1 MIERIIE
8 FSIRNRFV
16 VILATLGITIWGI
29 HAVINTPVDAIPDL
43 SENQVIVFTDWMGR
57 SPKEIEDQITYPLS
71 VNLQGLAGVKAVR
84 SSSEFNFSMIN
95 IIFEDNIDFYFAR
108 ERVLE
113 RLTLAS
119 TFLPP
124 GVVPYMAPDA
134 TALGQIFWY
143 TVEGQGQDLGRL
155 RAIQD
160 WYVRYQLNSVPGVA
174 QVASAGGFPIE
185 YQIDV
190 DPNKLRAYNVTLGE
204 LFSAVAR
211 SNSSVGGK
219 VVQKGNAE
227 YIIRGVGWI
236 ENTKD
241 IEKIVVKA
249 DPQKG
254 TPICVS
260 NLAVVSQGSEFRRSA
275 LEKNGNEA
283 VGAVVMM
290 RHGENPLEVTRRIK
304 AKIQELQPGL
314 PEGVRIVPFYDRTRL
329 IHGAIET
336 VTDTLRDEMI
346 IASLAILLILM
357 HLRSAILI
365 CMTLPLA
372 VLVSFILMRH
382 FNIASN
388 IMSLSGIAISIG
400 ILVDQA
406 IVMVENAT
414 HHLTA
419 HFGHNVKITGDTREI
434 VIPACR
440 MVGRPIF
447 FSVIIIL
454 LSFIPVFALTGQEG
468 KNFHPLAFT
477 KSFAMIGVA
486 ILSITLVPAL
496 IPTFIKGRLRAEEDS
511 WLVRNMIAIYK
522 PWLTWLMP
530 RWNLAMW
537 AFSALLILGAGLF
550 PINAIVPIP
559 WHWCFLFVVGL
570 TMAITVIFTR
580 GARWQLLSFVTLAAL
595 ALTAYGFPKIGVD
608 YMPPLD
614 EGSILDMPVTV
625 PRASVTQ
632 TTDDLK
638 ARDALLRR
646 FPEVELIVGK
656 SGRAD
661 TPTDPSPLDMV
672 ESVITLRPK
681 DHWPKRKLRYRDAEK
696 QTAVVLAA
704 LQDRHLIGP
713 IPQESDRHAMLDPA
727 TMNAATRMDEAMREM
742 TLQQFSEFET
752 ALGPQLLDQFI
763 AELVGRWQKAGRLLA
778 PLSEA
783 DMHRLAGGL
792 RKQFAT
798 ILAAGPGQ
806 EDVNRLMQQIAE
818 KLAAEK
824 KVELNPELLAVHFHP
839 LYTAYLAVTNVL
851 GSEQPTLFTEMFD
864 FIAYEREKHWRERV
878 RQLDHDIFPRA
889 IAAYDQYAIEELH
902 KLADEK
908 GLWAETSSPLPKGE
922 DTHSVSPHPLA
933 GEGPGVR
940 AANESAVLDHLAQRG
955 PHPNPLPKGEGTKPF
970 PNPLPKGE
978 GTDLRSL
985 HEELDA
991 TWSAPHILPWDNL
1004 FLWKSTMLSRKKSDE
1019 GTDLLKE
1026 IDSVVRMPGWANI
1039 WTQPIINRI
1048 DMLATGVRTMI
1059 GVKVFGNDLD
1069 KIQEVS
1075 EQVAEVLKQIPG
1087 AVDVFPD
1094 QSRGKGYLEIKIDR
1108 DRAAR
1113 YGVNVGDVQDVI
1125 ETALGGRAITM
1136 TVEGR
1141 ERFPVRVRYART
1153 FREDEEDVKNLL
1165 VNAATASMG
1174 SSGAMGNAG
1183 MNGGGGASP
1192 SSRNSPP
1199 VQVPLAMVADV
1210 KIVEGPA
1217 MIKSENGMLRN
1228 YVQLNVRDRDVVGFV
1243 EEAQRV
1249 VAQKV
1254 KLPQGMYLAWSGQF
1268 ENQVRAGK
1276 TMLVVFPAV
1285 ILVIFVILFLT
1296 YNDLIDA
1303 LLMMKAVPEAMVG
1316 GIFLLWLFD
1325 YHFSVAVQVGFIA
1338 CFGMA
1343 TETGIIMLVYLR
1355 DAVEKRGGLEHIRS
1369 LRELRHAVIEG
1380 AVHRL
1385 RPKLLTEGVA
1395 IIALAPMLWATGVG
1409 HEIISAMAAPVLGGL
1424 LIADEVVDIFIPVR
1438 FYWVRRYRWLKMH
1451 GIDEATA
1458 GYDEAVRP
1466 HAVHENGRATAE
1478 ALLGREREAHSDGDG
1493 THATPQIAG
1502 T

>member
-1 MIERIIE
+1 MIEKIIE

-16 VILATLGITIWGI
+16 VILLSLGVVIWGI

-108 ERVLE
+108 QRVLE

-124 GVVPYMAPDA
+124 GVVPYLAPDA

-143 TVEGQGQDLGRL
+143 TVEGEGQDLGRL

-190 DPNKLRAYNVTLGE
+190 DPNNLRAYNVTLGE
-204 LFSAVAR
+204 LYAAVAG
-211 SNSSVGGK
+211 SNSAVGGK
-219 VVQKGNAE
+219 VIQKGNAE
-227 YIIRGVGWI
+227 YIVRGVGWI
-236 ENTKD
+236 ESTKD
-241 IEKIVVKA
+241 IERTVVKA
-249 DPQKG
+249 DPAKG
-254 TPICVS
+254 TPIYVS
-260 NLAVVSQGSEFRRSA
+260 NLGTVSLGSEFRRSV

-290 RHGENPLEVTRRIK
+290 RHGENPLEVTKRIK

-329 IHGAIET
+329 IHGAIEMIT
-336 VTDTLRDEMI
+336 GTLTEEMI

-357 HLRSAILI
+357 HFRSAVVI

-419 HFGHNVKITGDTREI
+419 HFGHNKRITGDTREI

-468 KNFHPLAFT
+468 KMFHPLAFT

-496 IPTFIKGRLRAEEDS
+496 IPTFIKGRLRSEEDS
-511 WLVRNMIAIYK
+511 WLVRNMIGIYK

-537 AFSALLILGAGLF
+537 AFSALLILGAGMF

-559 WHWCFLFVVGL
+559 WHWCFLVVTAF

-580 GARWQLLSFVTLAAL
+580 GAKWQVVSFVSLAAL
-595 ALTAYGFPKIGVD
+595 SLWAYHFPKIGVD

-632 TTDDLK
+632 TADDLK

-672 ESVITLRPK
+672 ESIITLRPK
-681 DHWPKRKLRYRDAEK
+681 EHWPKRKLEYKDAEK
-696 QTAVVLAA
+696 QMAAVLAA
-704 LQDRHLIGP
+704 LQDRHLIDP
-713 IPQESDRHAMLDPA
+713 IEEESDRRALVDPA
-727 TMNAATRMDEAMREM
+727 TMNATMRMDETMREM
-742 TLQQFSEFET
+742 VLRRFQDFE
-752 ALGPQLLDQFI
+752 ADLGPKLLREFVV
-763 AELVGRWQKAGRLLA
+763 ELVRRWQEADRLLA
-778 PLSEA
+778 PVSEA
-783 DMHRLAGGL
+783 DVNRLVGQL
-792 RKQFAT
+792 RKQFAP
-798 ILAAGPGQ
+798 ILSAGPAQ
-806 EDVNRLMQQIAE
+806 EDINRLIQQIAE
-818 KLAAEK
+818 SLAARK
-824 KVELNPELLAVHFHP
+824 KVALNPELLTARFSKLHA
-839 LYTAYLAVTNVL
+839 AYLALANVM
-851 GSEQPTLFTEMFD
+851 GAEQPTLFTQMFA
-864 FIAYEREKHWRERV
+864 FIEKRRDGHWREQV
-878 RQLDHDIFPRA
+878 RQLDYDIFPQA
-889 IAAYDQYAIEELH
+889 VATYDRCAIEELH

-908 GLWAETSSPLPKGE
+908 GLWAEKTDDAAEQEQLKKLRAELDE
-922 DTHSVSPHPLA
+922 DWSPH
-933 GEGPGVR
+933 
-940 AANESAVLDHLAQRG
+940 
-955 PHPNPLPKGEGTKPF
+955 
-970 PNPLPKGE
+970 
-978 GTDLRSL
+978 
-985 HEELDA
+985 
-991 TWSAPHILPWDNL
+991 L
-1004 FLWKSTMLSRKKSDE
+1004 FLWRKSKD
-1019 GTDLLKE
+1019 DLLKE
-1026 IDSVVRMPGWANI
+1026 VDSVVRMPGWANI

-1059 GVKVFGNDLD
+1059 GVKVFGNNLD

-1075 EQVAEVLKQIPG
+1075 EQVAEVLKQVPG

-1108 DRAAR
+1108 ERAAR
-1113 YGVNVGDVQDVI
+1113 YGVKVSDIQDVI
-1125 ETALGGRAITM
+1125 ETALGGKAITM

-1141 ERFPVRVRYART
+1141 ERFPVRVRYNRQS
-1153 FREDEEDVKNLL
+1153 RQDEEDVKNLL
-1165 VNAATASMG
+1165 VSAASAPMEQ
-1174 SSGAMGNAG
+1174 
-1183 MNGGGGASP
+1183 GGGAAAGGMNAGGTTPTASG
-1192 SSRNSPP
+1192 SRSGP

-1243 EEAQRV
+1243 EEAQRI

-1316 GIFLLWLFD
+1316 GIFLLWLTD
-1325 YHFSVAVQVGFIA
+1325 KHFSVAVQVGFIA

-1355 DAVEKRGGLEHIRS
+1355 DAVDRRGGLEKIRS
-1369 LRELRHAVIEG
+1369 LAELRDAVIEG

-1409 HEIISAMAAPVLGGL
+1409 HEVISAMAAPVLGGL

-1458 GYDEAVRP
+1458 GYDIAVRP
-1466 HAVHENGRATAE
+1466 QELA
-1478 ALLGREREAHSDGDG
+1478 
-1493 THATPQIAG
+1493 
-1502 T
+1502 

>member
-1 MIERIIE
+1 MIEKIIE

-16 VILATLGITIWGI
+16 VILAALGVVVWGV

-95 IIFEDNIDFYFAR
+95 IIFEDHIDFYFAR

-124 GVVPYMAPDA
+124 GVVPYLAPDA

-143 TVEGQGQDLGRL
+143 TVEGEGQDLGRL

-185 YQIDV
+185 YQVDV

-204 LFSAVAR
+204 LLSAVTR
-211 SNSSVGGK
+211 SNSAVGGK
-219 VVQKGNAE
+219 VIQKGNAE
-227 YIIRGVGWI
+227 YIVRGVGWI
-236 ENTKD
+236 ENTRD

-249 DPQKG
+249 DPERG

-260 NLAVVSQGSEFRRSA
+260 NLGTVSLGTEFRRSA

-290 RHGENPLEVTRRIK
+290 RYGENPLEVTRRIK
-304 AKIQELQPGL
+304 NKIQELQPGL
-314 PEGVRIVPFYDRTRL
+314 PKGVRIVPFYDRTRL

-336 VTDTLRDEMI
+336 LGETLRDEMI
-346 IASLAILLILM
+346 IASVAILLILM
-357 HLRSAILI
+357 HFRSALLI

-382 FNIASN
+382 FNVPAN

-400 ILVDQA
+400 ILVDQS

-419 HFGHNVKITGDTREI
+419 HFGPGRTISGDTREI

-440 MVGRPIF
+440 TVGRPIF
-447 FSVIIIL
+447 FSVMIIL

-468 KNFHPLAFT
+468 KTFHPLAFT

-486 ILSITLVPAL
+486 VFSITLVPAL
-496 IPTFIKGRLRAEEDS
+496 IPSFIKGRLRSEEES
-511 WLVRNMIAIYK
+511 WLVRNFIGIYK

-530 RWNLAMW
+530 RRNLAMW
-537 AFSALLILGAGLF
+537 SFSALLIVGAGLF
-550 PINAIVPIP
+550 PLDAVLGIA
-559 WHWCFLFVVGL
+559 WRTCFLTIVAVTMFFTIIFIVG
-570 TMAITVIFTR
+570 T
-580 GARWQLLSFVTLAAL
+580 RWQVLSFATLACL
-595 ALTAYGFPKIGVD
+595 ALTAYNFPRIGTD

-625 PRASVTQ
+625 PRASVTE

-646 FPEVELIVGK
+646 FPEVEMIVGK

-672 ESVITLRPK
+672 ESIITLRPK
-681 DHWPKRKLRYRDAEK
+681 EHWPKRMLEYKDAEK
-696 QTAVVLAA
+696 QTGVALAA
-704 LQDRHLIGP
+704 LQERHLIEP
-713 IPQESDRHAMLDPA
+713 IENAADRRSILDSA
-727 TMNAATRMDEAMREM
+727 TMSAATRWDEAMRELV
-742 TLQQFSEFET
+742 LQRFKEFE
-752 ALGPQLLDQFI
+752 ADLGAKLLRQFI
-763 AELVGRWQKAGRLLA
+763 AELVGRWQRANRLLGPVEEADVDRLATRFQQEFA
-778 PLSEA
+778 PLLST
-783 DMHRLAGGL
+783 G
-792 RKQFAT
+792 
-798 ILAAGPGQ
+798 AAQ
-806 EDVNRLMQQIAE
+806 EDVNRLIQRIAE

-824 KVELNPELLAVHFHP
+824 KVKLDPELLSAEYGT
-839 LYTAYLAVTNVL
+839 LYEAYLSVSGAL
-851 GSEQPTLFTEMFD
+851 GAERPTLFTEMRGFL
-864 FIAYEREKHWRERV
+864 ERRRDAHWRAAV
-878 RQLDHDIFPRA
+878 NHFDRQIFDQA
-889 IAAYDQYAIEELH
+889 VAAYDRFAVEELH

-908 GLWAETSSPLPKGE
+908 GLWVEFSPPLPKREGTE
-922 DTHSVSPHPLA
+922 LRRLLAELDTTWSPH
-933 GEGPGVR
+933 
-940 AANESAVLDHLAQRG
+940 
-955 PHPNPLPKGEGTKPF
+955 
-970 PNPLPKGE
+970 
-978 GTDLRSL
+978 
-985 HEELDA
+985 
-991 TWSAPHILPWDNL
+991 L
-1004 FLWKSTMLSRKKSDE
+1004 FLCKKSKDN
-1019 GTDLLKE
+1019 LLKE
-1026 IDSVVRMPGWANI
+1026 MDSVVRMPGWANI
-1039 WTQPIINRI
+1039 WTQPIVNRI

-1075 EQVAEVLKQIPG
+1075 EQVAEVLRQIPG

-1125 ETALGGRAITM
+1125 ETALGGKTITT

-1141 ERFPVRVRYART
+1141 ERFPVRVRYNRDS
-1153 FREDEEDVKNLL
+1153 RDDEEAVRNLL
-1165 VNAATASMG
+1165 VNAATAPMG
-1174 SSGAMGNAG
+1174 SNGAAMATAGSNPAIAGSKPASGI
-1183 MNGGGGASP
+1183 P
-1192 SSRNSPP
+1192 L
-1199 VQVPLAMVADV
+1199 QIPLAMIADV

-1228 YVQLNVRDRDVVGFV
+1228 YVQLNVRDRDLVGFV

-1254 KLPQGMYLAWSGQF
+1254 TLPQGMYLAWSGQF
-1268 ENQVRAGK
+1268 ENQVRARQ
-1276 TMLVVFPAV
+1276 TMQIVFPAV
-1285 ILVIFVILFLT
+1285 ALVIFIILYLTFNDFL
-1296 YNDLIDA
+1296 DA
-1303 LLMMKAVPEAMVG
+1303 VLMMMCVPEALVG
-1316 GIFLLWLFD
+1316 GVIFLWAFN

-1355 DAVEKRGGLEHIRS
+1355 EAIAKRGGLEKIGS
-1369 LRELRHAVIEG
+1369 LAELKQAVIEG

-1395 IIALAPMLWATGVG
+1395 IVALAPMLWATGVG
-1409 HEIISAMAAPVLGGL
+1409 HEVIAAMAAPVLGGL

-1438 FYWVRRYRWLKMH
+1438 FYWVRRYRWLKMRR
-1451 GIDEATA
+1451 IDEAAA
-1458 GYDEAVRP
+1458 GDERAARLRNLD
-1466 HAVHENGRATAE
+1466 ENGRAAP
-1478 ALLGREREAHSDGDG
+1478 AAAWKVIVGG
-1493 THATPQIAG
+1493 
-1502 T
+1502 

>member
-1 MIERIIE
+1 MIEKIIE

-16 VILATLGITIWGI
+16 VILTALGVVIWGV

-108 ERVLE
+108 QRVLE

-124 GVVPYMAPDA
+124 GVVPYLAPDA

-143 TVEGQGQDLGRL
+143 TVEGEGQDLGRL

-204 LFSAVAR
+204 LFSAVAQ
-211 SNSSVGGK
+211 SNSAVGGK
-219 VVQKGNAE
+219 VIQKGNAE
-227 YIIRGVGWI
+227 YIVRGVGWI
-236 ENTKD
+236 ENTRD
-241 IEKIVVKA
+241 IEKTVVKS
-249 DPQKG
+249 DPKKG
-254 TPICVS
+254 TPIYVS
-260 NLAVVSQGSEFRRSA
+260 NLGTVSLGSEFRRSV

-290 RHGENPLEVTRRIK
+290 RHGENPLEVTKRIK

-314 PEGVRIVPFYDRTRL
+314 PEGIRIVPFYDRTRL
-329 IHGAIET
+329 IHGAIEMIT
-336 VTDTLRDEMI
+336 GTLMEEMF
-346 IASLAILLILM
+346 IASVAILLILW
-357 HLRSAILI
+357 HVRSAVLI

-382 FNIASN
+382 FNVASN

-414 HHLTA
+414 HQLTA
-419 HFGHNVKITGDTREI
+419 HFGHHKKITGDTREI
-434 VIPACR
+434 VVQACR
-440 MVGRPIF
+440 TVGRPIF

-454 LSFIPVFALTGQEG
+454 LSFLPVFALTGQEG
-468 KNFHPLAFT
+468 KTFHPLAFT

-496 IPTFIKGRLRAEEDS
+496 IPSFIKGRLRSEEES
-511 WLVRNMIAIYK
+511 WLVRNMIGIYK

-530 RWNLAMW
+530 RWNLATW
-537 AFSALLILGAGLF
+537 AFSALLVLGAGLF

-559 WHWCFLFVVGL
+559 WHWCFLAVTGV

-580 GARWQLLSFVTLAAL
+580 GARWQVLSFVTLAAL
-595 ALTAYGFPKIGVD
+595 SLWAYHFPKIGVD

-625 PRASVTQ
+625 PRVSVTQ
-632 TTDDLK
+632 ATDDLK
-638 ARDALLRR
+638 TRDALIRR
-646 FPEVELIVGK
+646 FPEVEMIVGK
-656 SGRAD
+656 AGRAD

-672 ESVITLRPK
+672 ESVVTLRPK
-681 DHWPKRKLRYRDAEK
+681 AHWPRRKLRYADAQR
-696 QTAVVLAA
+696 QTEVVLAA
-704 LQDRHLIGP
+704 LQQRGLIEP
-713 IPQESDRHAMLDPA
+713 IEDESKRRELLDPA
-727 TMNAATRMDEAMREM
+727 TMNAAQRFDRAMRELV
-742 TLQQFSEFET
+742 LQQFTEFESE
-752 ALGPQLLDQFI
+752 LGKKLLREFT
-763 AELVGRWQKAGRLLA
+763 AELVERWNKAGRLLA
-778 PLSEA
+778 AVGEDDQQRVA
-783 DMHRLAGGL
+783 AGL
-792 RKQFAT
+792 EREFAP
-798 ILAAGPGQ
+798 ILTAGPGQ
-806 EDVNRLMQQIAE
+806 EDINRLMRQIAE

-824 KVELNPELLAVHFHP
+824 KVELNPELLTAKFHP
-839 LYTAYLAVTNVL
+839 LYVAYSAVTNVL
-851 GSEQPTLFTEMFD
+851 GSEQPTLFTEMFA
-864 FIAYEREKHWRERV
+864 FIERERDKHWRDEVGRID
-878 RQLDHDIFPRA
+878 REILDYGV
-889 IAAYDQYAIEELH
+889 AAYDWYAIEELH
-902 KLADEK
+902 KSADEK
-908 GLWAETSSPLPKGE
+908 GLWAEKTDDAAEHEQLKA
-922 DTHSVSPHPLA
+922 L
-933 GEGPGVR
+933 R
-940 AANESAVLDHLAQRG
+940 A
-955 PHPNPLPKGEGTKPF
+955 
-970 PNPLPKGE
+970 
-978 GTDLRSL
+978 
-985 HEELDA
+985 ELDVA
-991 TWSAPHILPWDNL
+991 WSAPRVLPWNNL
-1004 FLWKSTMLSRKKSDE
+1004 FLWKSTMYSRKKEDK

-1026 IDSVVRMPGWANI
+1026 IGSVVQMPGWANI

-1059 GVKVFGNDLD
+1059 GVKVFGNNLD

-1113 YGVNVGDVQDVI
+1113 YGVKVSDVQDVI
-1125 ETALGGRAITM
+1125 ETALGGKAITM

-1141 ERFPVRVRYART
+1141 ERFPVRVRYNRDS
-1153 FREDEEDVKNLL
+1153 REDEEDVKNLL
-1165 VNAATASMG
+1165 VSATTGMG
-1174 SSGAMGNAG
+1174 QTSGG
-1183 MNGGGGASP
+1183 MNGSSMGPSKPLAASQ
-1192 SSRNSPP
+1192 SSGKP

-1249 VAQKV
+1249 VAQNV

-1285 ILVIFVILFLT
+1285 ILVIFIILFLT

-1355 DAVEKRGGLEHIRS
+1355 EALEKRGGLEKIGS
-1369 LRELRHAVIEG
+1369 LRELRDAVIEG

-1409 HEIISAMAAPVLGGL
+1409 HEVISAMAAPVLGGL

-1458 GYDEAVRP
+1458 GV
-1466 HAVHENGRATAE
+1466 
-1478 ALLGREREAHSDGDG
+1478 
-1493 THATPQIAG
+1493 
-1502 T
+1502 

>member
-1 MIERIIE
+1 MIEKIIE

-16 VILATLGITIWGI
+16 VILATLGVVVWGI
-29 HAVINTPVDAIPDL
+29 HSLINTPVDAIPDL

-108 ERVLE
+108 QRVLE
-113 RLTLAS
+113 RLTLSS

-124 GVVPYMAPDA
+124 GVVPYLAPDA

-143 TVEGQGQDLGRL
+143 TVEGEGQDLGRL
-155 RAIQD
+155 RAVQD

-204 LFSAVAR
+204 LFSAVAQ
-211 SNSSVGGK
+211 SNSAVGGK
-219 VVQKGNAE
+219 VIQKGNAE
-227 YIIRGVGWI
+227 YIVRGVGWI
-236 ENTKD
+236 RSTRD
-241 IEKIVVKA
+241 IEKTVVKA
-249 DPQKG
+249 DAEKG
-254 TPICVS
+254 TPICVA
-260 NLAVVSQGSEFRRSA
+260 NLGTVSLGSEFRRSV

-290 RHGENPLEVTRRIK
+290 RHGENPLEVTKRIK

-329 IHGAIET
+329 IHGAIEMIT
-336 VTDTLRDEMI
+336 GTLRDEMI

-357 HLRSAILI
+357 HFRSAVVI

-414 HHLTA
+414 HQLTA
-419 HFGHNVKITGDTREI
+419 HFGHHQKITGDTREI
-434 VIPACR
+434 IIPACR

-468 KNFHPLAFT
+468 KTFHPLAFT

-496 IPTFIKGRLRAEEDS
+496 IPTFIKGRLRSEEDS

-537 AFSALLILGAGLF
+537 AFSALLVLGAGMF

-559 WHWCFLFVVGL
+559 WHWCFLAVVGV

-580 GARWQLLSFVTLAAL
+580 GARWQLLSFLTLAAL
-595 ALTAYGFPKIGVD
+595 SLWAYHFPKIGVD

-625 PRASVTQ
+625 PRASVTE
-632 TTDDLK
+632 TADDLK

-646 FPEVELIVGK
+646 FPEVEMIVGK

-681 DHWPKRKLRYRDAEK
+681 GYWPKRMLHYKDAEK

-704 LQDRHLIGP
+704 LQARRLIDP
-713 IPQESDRHAMLDPA
+713 IAEASERRAILDPA
-727 TMNAATRMDEAMREM
+727 TMNAAARTDETMREM
-742 TLQQFSEFET
+742 VRQRYSDFQSD
-752 ALGPQLLDQFI
+752 LGPKLLGEFI
-763 AELVGRWQKAGRLLA
+763 TELVGRWQKAGRLLEKKGIS
-778 PLSEA
+778 PISRDQLSA
-783 DMHRLAGGL
+783 GTRLSGAAQKL
-792 RKQFAT
+792 DLSPFSQFAP

-806 EDVNRLMQQIAE
+806 EDVNRLIQQIAE
-818 KLAAEK
+818 KLAGEK
-824 KVELNPELLAVHFHP
+824 KVELNPELLTARFHP
-839 LYTAYLAVTNVL
+839 LYAAYLAVANVL
-851 GSEQPTLFTEMFD
+851 GGEQPTLFTEMFD
-864 FIAYEREKHWRERV
+864 FIERRRDKHWRAQV
-878 RQLDHDIFPRA
+878 RQLDYDIFPRA
-889 IAAYDQYAIEELH
+889 VAAYDRFAIEELH

-908 GLWAETSSPLPKGE
+908 GLWAEKT
-922 DTHSVSPHPLA
+922 DD
-933 GEGPGVR
+933 
-940 AANESAVLDHLAQRG
+940 AAEQEQLKTLRG
-955 PHPNPLPKGEGTKPF
+955 
-970 PNPLPKGE
+970 
-978 GTDLRSL
+978 
-985 HEELDA
+985 ELDA
-991 TWSAPHILPWDNL
+991 AWSPRL
-1004 FLWKSTMLSRKKSDE
+1004 FLWKKSKD
-1019 GTDLLKE
+1019 DLLKE
-1026 IDSVVRMPGWANI
+1026 MDSVVRMPGWANI

-1113 YGVNVGDVQDVI
+1113 YGVKIADVQDVI
-1125 ETALGGRAITM
+1125 ETALGGKAITM

-1141 ERFPVRVRYART
+1141 ERFPVRVRYNRDSRA
-1153 FREDEEDVKNLL
+1153 DEEDVKNLL
-1165 VNAATASMG
+1165 VSAAGGMSGEAASGGMTTAKPL
-1174 SSGAMGNAG
+1174 A
-1183 MNGGGGASP
+1183 ASP
-1192 SSRNSPP
+1192 RSAARPL
-1199 VQVPLAMVADV
+1199 QVPLAMVADV

-1228 YVQLNVRDRDVVGFV
+1228 YVQLNVRDRDIVGFV
-1243 EEAQRV
+1243 EDAQRV
-1249 VAQKV
+1249 VAQKI

-1285 ILVIFVILFLT
+1285 ILVIFIILFLT

-1316 GIFLLWLFD
+1316 GIFLLWLFG

-1355 DAVEKRGGLEHIRS
+1355 DAVERRGGLEKIQS
-1369 LRELRHAVIEG
+1369 LRELRDAVIEG

-1409 HEIISAMAAPVLGGL
+1409 HEVISAMAAPVLGGL

-1438 FYWVRRYRWLKMH
+1438 FYWVRRYRWLKMR

-1458 GYDEAVRP
+1458 GYDYVE
-1466 HAVHENGRATAE
+1466 HAAE
-1478 ALLGREREAHSDGDG
+1478 ALAEPVAPGVTE
-1493 THATPQIAG
+1493 
-1502 T
+1502 

>member
-1 MIERIIE
+1 MVENIIE

-16 VILATLGITIWGI
+16 VILLSLGVVLWGI

-95 IIFEDNIDFYFAR
+95 VIFEDKVDFYFAR
-108 ERVLE
+108 QRVSE

-124 GVVPYMAPDA
+124 GVVPYLAPDA

-143 TVEGQGQDLGRL
+143 TVEGVGQDLGRL

-190 DPNKLRAYNVTLGE
+190 DPHKLRAYNVTLGE
-204 LFSAVAR
+204 LYAAVAE
-211 SNSSVGGK
+211 SNSAVGGK
-219 VVQKGNAE
+219 VIQKGNAE
-227 YIIRGVGWI
+227 YIVRGVGWI

-241 IEKIVVKA
+241 IEKTVVKS
-249 DPQKG
+249 DPEKG
-254 TPICVS
+254 TPIYVS
-260 NLAVVSQGSEFRRSA
+260 NLGTVSLGAEFRRSV
-275 LEKNGNEA
+275 LEKHGNEA

-290 RHGENPLEVTRRIK
+290 RHGENPLQVTRRIK
-304 AKIQELQPGL
+304 DKIQELQAGL

-329 IHGAIET
+329 IHGAIEMIT
-336 VTDTLRDEMI
+336 ETLLHEMI
-346 IASLAILLILM
+346 IASVAILLILM
-357 HLRSAILI
+357 HLRSALLI

-382 FNIASN
+382 FDLPSN

-419 HFGHNVKITGDTREI
+419 AFGHDQKITGDTREI
-434 VIPACR
+434 VIRACR
-440 MVGRPIF
+440 TVGRPIF

-468 KNFHPLAFT
+468 KTFHPLAFT

-486 ILSITLVPAL
+486 VFSITLVPAL
-496 IPTFIKGRLRAEEDS
+496 IPSFIRGRLRGEEDS
-511 WLVRNMIAIYK
+511 WLVRNMIGIYK

-537 AFSALLILGAGLF
+537 AFSALLVLGAGMF
-550 PINAIVPIP
+550 PMNAIVPIS
-559 WHWCFLFVVGL
+559 WHWCFIAVAGL

-580 GARWQLLSFVTLAAL
+580 GARWQVLSFVTLAAL
-595 ALTAYGFPKIGVD
+595 SLTAYNFPKIGVD

-632 TTDDLK
+632 ATDDLK
-638 ARDALLRR
+638 ARNALLRR
-646 FPEVELIVGK
+646 FPEVELVVGK

-672 ESVITLRPK
+672 ESIITLRPK
-681 DHWPKRKLRYRDAEK
+681 EHWPKRKLQYQDAEK
-696 QTAVVLAA
+696 QTVAVLAA
-704 LQDRHLIGP
+704 LQQRKLVEP
-713 IPQESDRHAMLDPA
+713 TLNQSDRRAILDPA
-727 TMNAATRMDEAMREM
+727 TMNATLRMDATVREFV
-742 TLQQFSEFET
+742 LQKFTDFET
-752 ALGPQLLDQFI
+752 HLGPRLLREFI
-763 AELVGRWQKAGRLLA
+763 AELVGRWQKADRLLA
-778 PLSEA
+778 PVAEA
-783 DMHRLAGGL
+783 DIESLATL
-792 RKQFAT
+792 LDKDFAP
-798 ILAAGPGQ
+798 ILSAGSAQ
-806 EDVNRLMQQIAE
+806 EDVNRLVQQVAE
-818 KLAAEK
+818 RLAAQG
-824 KVELNPELLAVHFHP
+824 KVEFNPELITARFHP
-839 LYTAYLAVTNVL
+839 VYAAYLAVVNVL
-851 GSEQPTLFTEMFD
+851 GAQQPTLFTQMHD
-864 FIAYEREKHWRERV
+864 FVEHARDKHWREQGH
-878 RQLDHDIFPRA
+878 QLDYELFDRA
-889 IAAYDQYAIEELH
+889 VAAYDQYVIEELR

-908 GLWAETSSPLPKGE
+908 GLWAEKTNDDAEREQLKA
-922 DTHSVSPHPLA
+922 L
-933 GEGPGVR
+933 
-940 AANESAVLDHLAQRG
+940 RG
-955 PHPNPLPKGEGTKPF
+955 
-970 PNPLPKGE
+970 
-978 GTDLRSL
+978 
-985 HEELDA
+985 ELDA
-991 TWSAPHILPWDNL
+991 AWAPRL
-1004 FLWKSTMLSRKKSDE
+1004 FLWKKSKD
-1019 GTDLLKE
+1019 DLLKE
-1026 IDSVVRMPGWANI
+1026 VDSVVRMPGWANI

-1075 EQVAEVLKQIPG
+1075 ERVAEVLKGIPG

-1113 YGVNVGDVQDVI
+1113 YGVRVGDVQNVI
-1125 ETALGGRAITM
+1125 ETALGGKPVTM

-1141 ERFPVRVRYART
+1141 ERFPVRIRYGRA
-1153 FREDEEDVKNLL
+1153 FREDEEEVKNLL
-1165 VNAATASMG
+1165 VSAASSPMGQPAATI
-1174 SSGAMGNAG
+1174 
-1183 MNGGGGASP
+1183 GGGAAKGGGMGATAAGMP
-1192 SSRNSPP
+1192 GRAAPGP
-1199 VQVPLAMVADV
+1199 VQIPLAMVADV

-1228 YVQLNVRDRDVVGFV
+1228 YVQLNVRDRDIVGFV
-1243 EEAQRV
+1243 EEAQRL

-1285 ILVIFVILFLT
+1285 ILVIFIILYLT

-1303 LLMMKAVPEAMVG
+1303 LLMMKAVPEALVG

-1325 YHFSVAVQVGFIA
+1325 YRFSVAVQVGFIA

-1355 DAVEKRGGLEHIRS
+1355 EAVDKRGGLENIGS
-1369 LRELRHAVIEG
+1369 LRELRDAVIEG

-1395 IIALAPMLWATGVG
+1395 IIALAPMLWASGVG

-1438 FYWVRRYRWLKMH
+1438 FYWVRRYRWLKMR

-1458 GYDEAVRP
+1458 GYDSVPHWDALYASRLPAANRP
-1466 HAVHENGRATAE
+1466 ATAVP
-1478 ALLGREREAHSDGDG
+1478 GKH
-1493 THATPQIAG
+1493 AG
-1502 T
+1502 TVPVRNDHSTDPS